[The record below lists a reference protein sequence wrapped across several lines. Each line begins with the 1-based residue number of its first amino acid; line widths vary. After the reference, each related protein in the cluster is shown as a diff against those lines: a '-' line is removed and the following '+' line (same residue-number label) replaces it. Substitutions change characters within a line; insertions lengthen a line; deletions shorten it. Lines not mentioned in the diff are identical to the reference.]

1 LKVELFLSEFATE
14 FRNVSFTYTDSKE
27 PALKDINLRIKEG
40 ELVLITGPSGAGK
53 TTLCCCINGLVPY
66 FYTGELTGNVIVN
79 GLDTKNQTIGT
90 LSTKVGLLFQDPAS
104 QLVSPTVVDELAFG
118 PENLGIAKEEIG
130 KRIEYSLDAMR
141 LRPYVDRN
149 PATLSGGEQQ
159 ACALG
164 ALAAMRPEIYV
175 LDEPTS
181 NLDPIGSSTVLSAIT
196 ELARAEKKTM
206 IIVEHKIEEL
216 TDMVDTML
224 VMDQG
229 RIIMSGEP
237 RQVLK
242 ETELLEQVGLKAPPA
257 AVVCNKLAAKFGVE
271 LGVPLTVDEGYEKI
285 NNFLNG
291 KIVRP
296 FSSFREK
303 QSISNPK
310 TETPIVEA
318 DGLWHTYPGNV
329 EALKDVD
336 LRVGRGDF
344 LAIVGQNGSG
354 KTTLVKHFNGL
365 LRPTRG
371 TVLIDGEDTKHQTT
385 AQLSRK
391 VGMVFQNPDRQLLK
405 FKVIEEVKF
414 GPKNLG
420 FSEDECN
427 ARATA
432 VLQAVGLEHVTER
445 DPHELGKGEKQ
456 RVVLACALAMKPEVL
471 VIDEPTTGQDYKRSR
486 EIMDLAV
493 RLNKEGSTIIVITHD
508 MSLVAE
514 YAKRTILMHQGQI
527 LYDGPPREAFTKTE
541 LLKRSFLSPPQATIL
556 GMRLRNYVPYTVLT
570 TDELV
575 DALTRTVT

>member
-1 LKVELFLSEFATE
+1 MSEFATE

>member
-1 LKVELFLSEFATE
+1 MEFE
-14 FRNVSFTYTDSKE
+14 NVSFTYVDTKQ
-27 PALKDINLRIKEG
+27 PALRDISLRIKEG

-53 TTLCCCINGLVPY
+53 STLCCCINGLVPH
-66 FYTGELTGNVIVN
+66 FYTGELAGNVIVN
-79 GLDTKNQTIGT
+79 GVDTKNQTIGS
-90 LSTKVGLLFQDPAS
+90 LSTEVGLLFQDPTS

-130 KRIEYSLDAMR
+130 KRIEYSLDVMR

-164 ALAAMRPEIYV
+164 AIAAMRPEIYV

-196 ELARAEKKTM
+196 ELARKEKKTM
-206 IIVEHKIEEL
+206 VIVEHKIEEL
-216 TDMVDTML
+216 AHVVDTIV
-224 VMDQG
+224 VMQEG
-229 RIIMSGEP
+229 RIVMSGEP

-242 ETELLEQVGLKAPPA
+242 ETELLEKVGLKAPPA
-257 AVVCNKLAAKFGVE
+257 AVVCNELASKFGVE

-285 NNFLNG
+285 SNFLNG
-291 KIVRP
+291 KVVRP
-296 FSSFREK
+296 YSSFREEE
-303 QSISNPK
+303 SMSVPK
-310 TETPIVEA
+310 AGAPIIEVE
-318 DGLWHTYPGNV
+318 GLWHIYPGNV
-329 EALKDVD
+329 EALKDVT
-336 LRVGRGDF
+336 LQVKRGDL
-344 LAIVGQNGSG
+344 LAIIGQNGSG

-365 LRPTRG
+365 LKPTKG
-371 TVLIDGEDTKHQTT
+371 TVLIDGVDSKTQTT

-391 VGMVFQNPDRQLLK
+391 VGMVFQNPDRQLVK

-420 FSEDECN
+420 FSEEECN
-427 ARATA
+427 ANALEALR
-432 VLQAVGLEHVTER
+432 AVGLQHVTER

-486 EIMDLAV
+486 EIMNLTV

-514 YAKRTILMHQGQI
+514 YARRVILMHQGEV
-527 LYDGPPREAFTKTE
+527 LFDGPPRKVFTKIE
-541 LLKRSFLSPPQATIL
+541 LLKRSFLTPPQATVL

-575 DALTRTVT
+575 DTLTSIVI

>member
-1 LKVELFLSEFATE
+1 MKVELFLSEFATE

>member
-1 LKVELFLSEFATE
+1 LSEFAVE
-14 FRNVSFTYTDSKE
+14 FRNVSLTYTDAKQ
-27 PALKDINLRIKEG
+27 PALKDVSVRIKKG
-40 ELVLITGPSGAGK
+40 DLTLITGPSGAGK
-53 TTLCCCINGLVPY
+53 STLCCCINGLVPH
-66 FYTGELTGNVIVN
+66 FYTGELTGNVVVS
-79 GLDTKNQTIGT
+79 GLDTKKQTIGS
-90 LSTKVGLLFQDPAS
+90 LSTKVGLLFQDPPS

-130 KRIEYSLDAMR
+130 KRIDYSLDVMR
-141 LRPYVDRN
+141 LRTYVDRN

-164 ALAAMRPEIYV
+164 AIAAMRPEIYV

-196 ELARAEKKTM
+196 ELVRAEKKTM

-216 TDMVDTML
+216 AHIVDTML

-229 RIIMSGEP
+229 RIVMSGEP

-242 ETELLEQVGLKAPPA
+242 ETELLEQVGLKPPPA

-271 LGVPLTVDEGYEKI
+271 LGVPLTVDEGYQKI
-285 NNFLNG
+285 SNFLNG
-291 KIVRP
+291 KVVRP
-296 FSSFREK
+296 FPSLRDKE
-303 QSISNPK
+303 SISDLK
-310 TETPIVEA
+310 TEPPIIKVE
-318 DGLWHTYPGNV
+318 GLWHTYPGNV
-329 EALKDVD
+329 EALKDVT
-336 LRVGRGDF
+336 LRVERGDF

-365 LRPTRG
+365 LSPTRG
-371 TVLIDGEDTKHQTT
+371 TVLIDGVDTKTQTT

-391 VGMVFQNPDRQLLK
+391 VGMVFQNPDRQLVK
-405 FKVIEEVKF
+405 FKVVEEVKF

-427 ARATA
+427 ARAIA
-432 VLQAVGLEHVTER
+432 VLRAVGLEHVTER

-527 LYDGPPREAFTKTE
+527 LYDGPPREAFTKIE
-541 LLKRSFLSPPQATIL
+541 LLKRSFLSPPEATVL
-556 GMRLRNYVPYTVLT
+556 GMRLHNYVPYTVLT

-575 DALTRTVT
+575 NALTRTVT